1 MNENERIQWASAI
14 AERISDEWD
23 GSKHFPEDAA
33 LLRSYLERALREDV
47 NAVKSFIGTGII
59 ESDYFEIL

>member
-33 LLRSYLERALREDV
+33 LLRSYLKRALREDV

>member
-1 MNENERIQWASAI
+1 MDQNERIRWASAI

-33 LLRSYLERALREDV
+33 LLRSYLEKTLKENG
-47 NAVKSFIGTGII
+47 NAIKSLIGTGII
-59 ESDYFEIL
+59 ESDYFEKL

>member
-1 MNENERIQWASAI
+1 MDQKERIRWAFAI

-33 LLRSYLERALREDV
+33 LLRSYLEKTLSNDSDAI
-47 NAVKSFIGTGII
+47 KSFIGTGII
-59 ESDYFEIL
+59 ESDYFEKV